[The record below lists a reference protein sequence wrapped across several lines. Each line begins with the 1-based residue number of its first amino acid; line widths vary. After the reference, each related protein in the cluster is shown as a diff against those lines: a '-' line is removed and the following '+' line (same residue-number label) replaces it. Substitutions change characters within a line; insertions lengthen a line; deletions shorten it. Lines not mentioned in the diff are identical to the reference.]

1 MKTFA
6 PLVPAQSGGLEK
18 PRMNKKGLFPS
29 QGQVKS
35 IKINAPPVW
44 IINFKKGRN
53 FKSKILV

>member
-1 MKTFA
+1 
-6 PLVPAQSGGLEK
+6 
-18 PRMNKKGLFPS
+18 MNKKGLFPS